1 MRSWSRSSLSSSW
14 SNASRMASRS
24 GRLKNWFTLFHS
36 AHHTSKTSHFNRH
49 IWTPLPLR
57 HHLLSPKMPNHHR
70 AAPYRVQTPALST
83 DQSATARIPSPLLS
97 KSCRPLLSNE
107 YDQAR
112 GIYNSLS
119 RGMHTARRALH
130 AQKSLYL
137 LHSFGV
143 VLTLSS
149 CASFDLSIY
158 GRIHM
163 AFCNACIFFGRL
175 LCPLCVAISG
185 SLISLCVS
193 GRSFGFGFLIIPQH
207 FRSSLTIPYW

>member
-112 GIYNSLS
+112 GIYELPQS
-119 RGMHTARRALH
+119 RH
-130 AQKSLYL
+130 AYHSTRTSCTKVTLPPAQLRCRPYTFL
-137 LHSFGV
+137 LRF
-143 VLTLSS
+143 L
-149 CASFDLSIY
+149 
-158 GRIHM
+158 
-163 AFCNACIFFGRL
+163 
-175 LCPLCVAISG
+175 
-185 SLISLCVS
+185 
-193 GRSFGFGFLIIPQH
+193 RSFNLWAHTYGFL
-207 FRSSLTIPYW
+207 